1 MSVPLMKKK
10 TDELK
15 EQMEQMAQMGGA
27 GANPAGFAM
36 MSGMMDGFVR
46 DASSGVVG
54 FKATDAG
61 VSVDLGAQ
69 FKEGIGIRGL
79 LLIQGQGRRP
89 DGQPAQA

>member
-1 MSVPLMKKK
+1 MKDVGPMMKKK
-10 TDELK
+10 ADELK

-61 VSVDLGAQ
+61 VSVDM
-69 FKEGIGIRGL
+69 
-79 LLIQGQGRRP
+79 GRSSRKDRSTRASSHPRARP
-89 DGQPAQA
+89 AD